1 MSVTP
6 HIAIT
11 NQHLYTIH
19 TICQYDVEL
28 YMPVWCW
35 TIYSSLMLIK
45 NAFFKNNVK
54 LTSLYYQI
62 FCYHNAIHEL
72 LLAKFIIFC
81 NFPDKWK
88 KIQGFSANGY
98 SGERRVKTTTK

>member
-1 MSVTP
+1 
-6 HIAIT
+6 
-11 NQHLYTIH
+11 
-19 TICQYDVEL
+19 
-28 YMPVWCW
+28 MPVRCW
-35 TIYSSLMLIK
+35 TIYASTMLNYIFQFDVDK
-45 NAFFKNNVK
+45 KCIFLKNVK